1 MEERGDCSV
10 STWGKIFT
18 AIRGG
23 VNEVAEAAADGQ
35 SMRILDQEI
44 RDAEQ
49 SLRQARSDLAGIMA
63 SNKSVVRRLEENR
76 AKEVKDTDS
85 ARAAINAGRTDL
97 AQGLAQRIA
106 NTRTEVQRDQEEL
119 DRLLPRQQQMLR
131 TIQDTEARITQMK
144 REVENVKAN
153 ESLLR
158 AQSAIAHSQS
168 GINTRLG
175 SAVESLERIKKRQ
188 EIVAGRLEAGAELAA
203 LENGSDLDRQLRE
216 AGIGNSSHSA
226 DDVLAQLM
234 APSGS
239 REHVLLP
246 APSDKT
252 RQ

>member
-1 MEERGDCSV
+1 M
-10 STWGKIFT
+10 STWSKIFT

-23 VNEVAEAAADGQ
+23 VNEAAESVADNQA
-35 SMRILDQEI
+35 MRILDQEI

-63 SNKSVVRRLEENR
+63 SNKSVARRLEENR
-76 AKEVKDTDS
+76 AKETKDSDS
-85 ARAAINAGRTDL
+85 ARSAVSAGRMDL

-106 NTRTEVQRDQEEL
+106 TIRSEVQRDQEEL

-153 ESLLR
+153 ESLLK

-188 EIVAGRLEAGAELAA
+188 EMTAGRIEAGAELAA
-203 LENGSDLDRQLRE
+203 LENGNDLDRQLRE
-216 AGIGNSSHSA
+216 AGIGGSSQSA
-226 DDVLAQLM
+226 DDILKQLM
-234 APSGS
+234 APGGSG
-239 REHVLLP
+239 EQLLLP
-246 APSDKT
+246 APAAKAY
-252 RQ
+252 

>member
-1 MEERGDCSV
+1 M

-23 VNEVAEAAADGQ
+23 VNEAAEAAVDSQ
-35 SMRILDQEI
+35 SMRILDQEL

-49 SLRQARSDLAGIMA
+49 SLRRARSDLAGIMA
-63 SNKSVVRRLEENR
+63 SNKNAVRRLEESR
-76 AKEVKDTDS
+76 AKEAKDTDS
-85 ARAAINAGRTDL
+85 ARAAVAAGRTDL

-106 NTRTEVQRDQEEL
+106 NIRTEIQRDQEEL

-131 TIQDTEARITQMK
+131 TIQDTEARINQMK

-153 ESLLR
+153 ESLLK
-158 AQSAIAHSQS
+158 AQSAIANSQS

-188 EIVAGRLEAGAELAA
+188 EIIAGRIEAGAELAA

-216 AGIGNSSHSA
+216 AGISGSSQSA
-226 DDVLAQLM
+226 DEVLRQLM
-234 APSGS
+234 APNGVT
-239 REHVLLP
+239 EPVLLP
-246 APSDKT
+246 APSEKK
-252 RQ
+252 